1 MVATADGRCPAC
13 GRALS
18 AAKAAPPPP
27 PPRPPRHPLVL
38 IICLLLMA
46 SGFWRFFHRP
56 VQTLDLVVVDLGL
69 IWLGAIGLV
78 LLQFKRALDKRRR
91 PS

>member
-1 MVATADGRCPAC
+1 MVTTADGRCPAC
-13 GRALS
+13 GLAITAPK
-18 AAKAAPPPP
+18 AATPAAPP
-27 PPRPPRHPLVL
+27 RAPRHPILLMV
-38 IICLLLMA
+38 CLLIMA

-56 VQTLDLVVVDLGL
+56 VQTLNLVVVDLGL

-78 LLQFKRALDKRRR
+78 LLQFKRGLDKRRR